1 MGKATHSDGKDYLC
15 PEDVYLQAKDVHLQ
29 AKDVHLQPKYLYLQ
43 PEYIPFSILRASL
56 SPGQGHFEAKGKH
69 PYHQQLP
76 QAALTTFRSNG

>member
-15 PEDVYLQAKDVHLQ
+15 LEDV
-29 AKDVHLQPKYLYLQ
+29 YLQ

-56 SPGQGHFEAKGKH
+56 SPGQGHFEAKGKY

>member
-29 AKDVHLQPKYLYLQ
+29 PEYLYLQ

-76 QAALTTFRSNG
+76 QAALTTFRSTG

>member
-29 AKDVHLQPKYLYLQ
+29 PEYLYLQ

-69 PYHQQLP
+69 PDRKHPYHQQLP